1 MNLVLQFI
9 RKNVK
14 NRANVREIGKCQIL
28 QLLEI
33 PGLFVTE
40 TALPMIDE
48 FIFIR
53 TSRLNGFFGTNF
65 LTIKEYYYYSL
76 EIVTSLEKLVFVFG
90 IVTYHLLNKI
100 KLKMN

>member
-1 MNLVLQFI
+1 MNVVLQFI

-33 PGLFVTE
+33 PGFFETE

-65 LTIKEYYYYSL
+65 FNDKRILFLFTKNSHF
-76 EIVTSLEKLVFVFG
+76 T
-90 IVTYHLLNKI
+90 
-100 KLKMN
+100 